1 MLVYVT
7 PPPVG
12 YSSVSQ
18 SVRGLQENSWGKLGY
33 GPYLYLVSVLYAGV
47 CSSPPVGYSSVS
59 QSVRGLLENSWGK
72 LGYGPYLYL
81 VSVLY
86 AGVCNSPTCR
96 VL

>member
-47 CSSPPVGYSSVS
+47 C
-59 QSVRGLLENSWGK
+59 
-72 LGYGPYLYL
+72 
-81 VSVLY
+81 
-86 AGVCNSPTCR
+86 NSPTCR